1 MMRRLT
7 DVAVAALF
15 GGGLVLTCSS
25 CSTLQNSEEAAA
37 APPPAPLVTRWEQVS
52 FGKDARF
59 AVCIEPACPRVTP
72 KTLAQAPAPVAA
84 AEPGAAPVPLRAVA
98 LRAAE
103 MPTQRTASAAPD
115 VPRPVIEAR
124 NVVINFP
131 LGSAELTNEGRTRIR
146 ESLEAA
152 KQSDRIVISGRT
164 DALGGDKV
172 NESLALARAIAVRNY
187 FRDLAPDLPA
197 TFAIDA
203 KGRCCFVASND
214 DEPGRSRNRRVEVHF
229 SSRGGA

>member
-1 MMRRLT
+1 MMRRLA

-25 CSTLQNSEEAAA
+25 CSTLQDREDVGA
-37 APPPAPLVTRWEQVS
+37 APPPAPLVTRWKQVS

-72 KTLAQAPAPVAA
+72 KTIAHASTPTAAIDSGAPPAQLRTVVRRDAEVPV
-84 AEPGAAPVPLRAVA
+84 
-98 LRAAE
+98 
-103 MPTQRTASAAPD
+103 QRTSSPRGGD
-115 VPRPVIEAR
+115 VRPSIEAR

-131 LGSAELTNEGRTRIR
+131 LGSAALTSEGESRIR

-152 KQSDRIVISGRT
+152 KQADRIVISGRT

-203 KGRCCFVASND
+203 KGRCCFVANND
-214 DEPGRSRNRRVEVHF
+214 DEPGRSKNRRVEVHF

>member
-25 CSTLQNSEEAAA
+25 CSTLRTSEDSAA
-37 APPPAPLVTRWEQVS
+37 APSPAPLVTRWEQVS

-84 AEPGAAPVPLRAVA
+84 AQPGAAPVPLRPVA
-98 LRAAE
+98 LRDPE
-103 MPTQRTASAAPD
+103 MPTQRTASAAPA
-115 VPRPVIEAR
+115 VTRPVIEAR
-124 NVVINFP
+124 NVIINFQ
-131 LGSAELTNEGRTRIR
+131 LGSAELTSEGRTRIR

-152 KQSDRIVISGRT
+152 KQSERIVISGRT

-197 TFAIDA
+197 IFAIDA

>member
-1 MMRRLT
+1 MTRRLI
-7 DVAVAALF
+7 DVTVAALF

-25 CSTLQNSEEAAA
+25 CSTLQNREAAAA

-84 AEPGAAPVPLRAVA
+84 AEPGDASVPLRAVA
-98 LRAAE
+98 LRPAE
-103 MPTQRTASAAPD
+103 VPTQRTVSAAPD

-124 NVVINFP
+124 NVIINFP
-131 LGSAELTNEGRTRIR
+131 LGSAELTSEGRTRIR

-152 KQSDRIVISGRT
+152 KQSERIVISGRT

-229 SSRGGA
+229 STQGGA

>member
-25 CSTLQNSEEAAA
+25 CSTLRTNEGAAA
-37 APPPAPLVTRWEQVS
+37 APSPAPLVTRWEQVS

-84 AEPGAAPVPLRAVA
+84 AQPAAPTPLRAVA
-98 LRAAE
+98 LRETETA
-103 MPTQRTASAAPD
+103 TQSTARAAPA
-115 VPRPVIEAR
+115 VTRPVFEAR
-124 NVVINFP
+124 NLIINFP
-131 LGSAELTNEGRTRIR
+131 LGSAELTSEGRTRIR

-152 KQSDRIVISGRT
+152 KQSERIVISGRT

-214 DEPGRSRNRRVEVHF
+214 DETGRSRNRRVEVHF
-229 SSRGGA
+229 STQGGA